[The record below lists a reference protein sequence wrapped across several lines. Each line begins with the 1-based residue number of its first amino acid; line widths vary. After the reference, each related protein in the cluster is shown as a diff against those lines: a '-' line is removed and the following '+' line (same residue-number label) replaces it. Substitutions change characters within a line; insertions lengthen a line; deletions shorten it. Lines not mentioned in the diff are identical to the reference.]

1 MSSRILLIEDE
12 PGLQLTLR
20 DLLTGEGYD
29 LETASDG
36 DLGLRQARTGGFDLI
51 LLDVM
56 LPKKSGFEVCGALR
70 KEGIDTPTLMLT
82 ARTQVADRVAGLKL
96 GADDY
101 LAKPFDPTELLARV
115 QALLRRTQKE
125 KRVPISSFRF
135 GLVEADFEHA
145 EIRKNGHPLNL
156 AQKEFQLLHYLV
168 ERRGTVVSREDILRD
183 VWAYSSEASTRTID
197 VHIAWLRQKI
207 EENTQYPKHIQTI
220 RGTGYRFLP

>member
-1 MSSRILLIEDE
+1 MNSRILLIEDE

-20 DLLTGEGYD
+20 DLLTGEGYE
-29 LETASDG
+29 LATAADG
-36 DLGLRQARTGGFDLI
+36 ERGLRQAQAGQFDLI

-56 LPKKSGFEVCGALR
+56 LPKKSGFEVCGELR
-70 KEGIDTPTLMLT
+70 KQGIDTPTLMLT

-115 QALLRRTQKE
+115 QALLRRAHKE
-125 KRVPISSFRF
+125 KRVPLSRFRF
-135 GLVEADFEHA
+135 GTVDADFEHA
-145 EIRKNGHPLNL
+145 DVRKNGHPLNL

-183 VWAYSSEASTRTID
+183 VWAYSSEASSRTID

-207 EENTQYPKHIQTI
+207 EENTQYPKYIHTI
-220 RGTGYRFLP
+220 RGVGYRFSP

>member
-20 DLLTGEGYD
+20 DLLMSEGY
-29 LETASDG
+29 EVSIASDG
-36 DLGLRQARTGGFDLI
+36 ERGLLLAAGGDFDLI

-70 KEGIDTPTLMLT
+70 EQGIDTPTLILT
-82 ARTQVADRVAGLKL
+82 ARAQVADRVAGLKL

-101 LAKPFDPTELLARV
+101 LPKPFDPAELLARV
-115 QALLRRTQKE
+115 EALLRRARKE
-125 KRVPISSFRF
+125 KRVPLSRF
-135 GLVEADFEHA
+135 KFGPVEADFEHA
-145 EIRKNGHPLNL
+145 EVRKNGLPLNL

-168 ERRGTVVSREDILRD
+168 EHRGSVVSREEILRD
-183 VWAYSSEASTRTID
+183 VWSYSSEASSRTID

-207 EENTQYPKHIQTI
+207 EENTQYPKHIHTI
-220 RGTGYRFLP
+220 RGKGYRFLP